1 VRLMQPVTEMRL
13 SEWFGAVP
21 IERGDA
27 AAPGGQQL
35 RFRGNPRRVIVV
47 HLAETDSPEYCID
60 VVARMLETD
69 DEWMLITRYGSIA
82 DLGLLSGA
90 ADAEALSFAADER
103 TALATY
109 LCRRSTGLSA
119 VSADLYVAGRRGQ
132 ALVTWDHHSADEGI
146 SMELQSVT
154 DAGRLLVSLNE
165 LGVELELFY
174 SA

>member
-1 VRLMQPVTEMRL
+1 
-13 SEWFGAVP
+13 
-21 IERGDA
+21 
-27 AAPGGQQL
+27 
-35 RFRGNPRRVIVV
+35 
-47 HLAETDSPEYCID
+47 
-60 VVARMLETD
+60 
-69 DEWMLITRYGSIA
+69 MLITRYGSIA